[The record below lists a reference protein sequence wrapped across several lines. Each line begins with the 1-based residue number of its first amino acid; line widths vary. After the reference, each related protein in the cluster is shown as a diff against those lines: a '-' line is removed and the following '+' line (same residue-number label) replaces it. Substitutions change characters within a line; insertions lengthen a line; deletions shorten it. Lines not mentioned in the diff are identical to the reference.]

1 MEFFGHAESWVLVSF
16 ILFIALLVYL
26 KVPAM
31 LGKMLDARAAKIAH
45 ELDSARKLR
54 QDAEAL
60 LAEYKKKRADA
71 EGEAAEIIAAAKSD
85 AREYAAETSRK
96 LEETLTRR
104 QAQAEQ
110 KIAQAEISAVKE
122 VRSAAADLAI
132 AAATLVLAETSKGQ
146 AGASLI
152 GESIE
157 AVRSRLN

>member
-1 MEFFGHAESWVLVSF
+1 MFSKPETWVLVAF
-16 ILFIALLVYL
+16 ILFVALMVYL
-26 KVPAM
+26 KVPKM
-31 LGKMLDARAAKIAH
+31 ITDMLDGRAAKI
-45 ELDSARKLR
+45 SADLAEAKKLR
-54 QDAEAL
+54 EEAQAL

-110 KIAQAEISAVKE
+110 KIAQAEISAIKE

>member
-1 MEFFGHAESWVLVSF
+1 M
-16 ILFIALLVYL
+16 
-26 KVPAM
+26 
-31 LGKMLDARAAKIAH
+31 
-45 ELDSARKLR
+45 
-54 QDAEAL
+54 
-60 LAEYKKKRADA
+60 
-71 EGEAAEIIAAAKSD
+71 
-85 AREYAAETSRK
+85 
-96 LEETLTRR
+96 TRR

>member
-60 LAEYKKKRADA
+60 LAEYKK
-71 EGEAAEIIAAAKSD
+71 
-85 AREYAAETSRK
+85 
-96 LEETLTRR
+96 
-104 QAQAEQ
+104 
-110 KIAQAEISAVKE
+110 
-122 VRSAAADLAI
+122 
-132 AAATLVLAETSKGQ
+132 
-146 AGASLI
+146 
-152 GESIE
+152 
-157 AVRSRLN
+157 